1 MRLIERTRL
10 IAKGRVHRYKSAIV
24 LMKVDLLMRKFFSLV
39 LAASVAAPAALA
51 QEAAPAGGGLMQSL
65 IMFVPL
71 ILIFY
76 FLLIRPQQQRQKKH
90 RAMLDAM
97 KKGDTVVTAGG
108 LVGKIIKVSETEVT
122 VELAKD
128 VRVTS
133 MKGMIADVRDKNAPV
148 AAND

>member
-1 MRLIERTRL
+1 
-10 IAKGRVHRYKSAIV
+10 
-24 LMKVDLLMRKFFSLV
+24 MRKIIPLT
-39 LAASVAAPAALA
+39 LAALALAPAAFA
-51 QEAAPAGGGLMQSL
+51 EEAAAGGSLMSSL

-90 RAMLDAM
+90 RQMIDDM

-108 LVGKIIKVSETEVT
+108 LIGKVTRVADTEVT
-122 VELAKD
+122 VELAD
-128 VRVTS
+128 GVRVRS
-133 MKGMIADVRDKNAPV
+133 LKGMIADVKDKNTPV

>member
-1 MRLIERTRL
+1 
-10 IAKGRVHRYKSAIV
+10 
-24 LMKVDLLMRKFFSLV
+24 MRKFIPLTLASILV
-39 LAASVAAPAALA
+39 APMAMA
-51 QEAAPAGGGLMQSL
+51 QDSATGGLMSSL

-90 RAMLDAM
+90 RTMLEAM

-108 LVGKIIKVSETEVT
+108 LIGKVTRVADTEVT
-122 VELAKD
+122 VELAD
-128 VRVTS
+128 GVRVRS
-133 MKGMIADVRDKNAPV
+133 LKGMIADVKDKNTPV

>member
-1 MRLIERTRL
+1 
-10 IAKGRVHRYKSAIV
+10 
-24 LMKVDLLMRKFFSLV
+24 MRKIIP
-39 LAASVAAPAALA
+39 LALAALA
-51 QEAAPAGGGLMQSL
+51 QEAPAGGGIMQSL

-90 RAMLDAM
+90 QAMLADM

-108 LVGKIIKVSETEVT
+108 LIGKIIKVAETEVT
-122 VELAKD
+122 VELAD
-128 VRVTS
+128 GMRVRAI
-133 MKGMIADVRDKNAPV
+133 KAMIADVRDKNAPV